1 MEENITQD
9 PAQIIQS
16 QSPMEV
22 PSNPSNPW
30 LKIALFAVLG
40 LFLAGGLVFAG
51 MQIGRN
57 QAQVVSQ
64 PISTPRVIAT
74 PTSVAVIPTEGEITT
89 PTLISTPTP
98 DPTANWKTYTNT
110 KYGYSI
116 KYPPETRVEEGPA
129 GGERLQEAIFMLFG
143 PKAPPGPSEFTDG
156 FGITLAVIK
165 NPNNKNPAQFAQEYY
180 QQAAEDINNKIL
192 EGDISKC
199 KVENVVKG
207 NISGVRFTY
216 CTQVPGTGILNF
228 SEWYVKN
235 GVTSQINAVLQ
246 NENYLTIF
254 NLMLSTF
261 RFLD

>member
-1 MEENITQD
+1 MEENISQNPQPEPQVEIRTQ
-9 PAQIIQS
+9 PAK
-16 QSPMEV
+16 
-22 PSNPSNPW
+22 PW
-30 LKIALFAVLG
+30 LKIILFLVLG
-40 LFLAGGLVFAG
+40 LVLAGGLVWG
-51 MQIGRN
+51 GVQIGKK
-57 QAQVVSQ
+57 QTPVVSQ
-64 PISTPRVIAT
+64 LTPTPREIPTPTPTTVVIPTQIPIATSTPMST
-74 PTSVAVIPTEGEITT
+74 PTS
-89 PTLISTPTP
+89 